1 MALPIEFAL
10 DGSPVSQQTRR
21 RALLR
26 QWTQNVRNAAE
37 RHWDSRAPAAGNV
50 AVSIVYIFDA
60 DPLDVDN
67 IPKPIMDALK
77 GLVYSDDDQV
87 TDLIC
92 RKRFYR
98 NDLQTADASPVFDE
112 FIRGYSQFTYIRVS
126 DAPQPEVPLWSPT

>member
-1 MALPIEFAL
+1 MALPFEFAL
-10 DGSPVSQQTRR
+10 VGSPVSQQTRR

-37 RHWDSRAPAAGNV
+37 RHWDGRAPAAGDI

-67 IPKPIMDALK
+67 IPKSVLDALK
-77 GLVYSDDDQV
+77 GLVYLDDSQV

-92 RKRFYR
+92 RKRR
-98 NDLQTADASPVFDE
+98 KRDNLRTAQESPVFDE
-112 FIRGYSQFTYIRVS
+112 FISNHHQFIYICVK
-126 DAPQPEVPLWSPT
+126 DAPESEVPL

>member
-1 MALPIEFAL
+1 MALPFEFAL
-10 DGSPVSQQTRR
+10 VGSPVSQQTRR

-37 RHWDSRAPAAGNV
+37 RHWDGRAPAAGDI

-67 IPKPIMDALK
+67 IPKPILDALK
-77 GLVYSDDDQV
+77 ALVYSDDNQV

-98 NDLQTADASPVFDE
+98 NDLQTADTSPVFDE
-112 FIRGYSQFTYIRVS
+112 FIRDYSQFIYIRVS

>member
-1 MALPIEFAL
+1 M
-10 DGSPVSQQTRR
+10 
-21 RALLR
+21 
-26 QWTQNVRNAAE
+26 RNAAE

-77 GLVYSDDDQV
+77 GLIYSDDNQV

-92 RKRFYR
+92 RKRR
-98 NDLQTADASPVFDE
+98 KSSNLRDAQNSPVFDE
-112 FIRGYSQFTYIRVS
+112 FFSNYNQFIYICVS
-126 DAPQPEVPLWSPT
+126 DAPGAGVLL

>member
-10 DGSPVSQQTRR
+10 EGSPVSQQTRR

-77 GLVYSDDDQV
+77 GLIYSDDNQV

-92 RKRFYR
+92 RKRR
-98 NDLQTADASPVFDE
+98 KSSNLRDAQNSPVFDE
-112 FIRGYSQFTYIRVS
+112 FFSNYNQFIYICVS
-126 DAPQPEVPLWSPT
+126 DAPGAGVLL

>member
-1 MALPIEFAL
+1 MVLPIEFAL
-10 DGSPVSQQTRR
+10 EGSPVSQQTRR

-26 QWTQNVRNAAE
+26 QWTQNVRNAAG
-37 RHWDSRAPAAGNV
+37 RHWESRAPAAGNV

-77 GLVYSDDDQV
+77 GLIYSDDNQV

-92 RKRFYR
+92 RKRR
-98 NDLQTADASPVFDE
+98 KSNNLRDAQNSPVFDE
-112 FIRGYSQFTYIRVS
+112 FFSNYNQFIYICVS
-126 DAPQPEVPLWSPT
+126 DAPGAGVLL

>member
-1 MALPIEFAL
+1 MVLPIEFAL
-10 DGSPVSQQTRR
+10 EGSPVSQQTRR

-77 GLVYSDDDQV
+77 GLIYSDDNQV

-92 RKRFYR
+92 RKRR
-98 NDLQTADASPVFDE
+98 KSSNLRDAQNSPVFDE
-112 FIRGYSQFTYIRVS
+112 FFSNYNQFIYICVS
-126 DAPQPEVPLWSPT
+126 DAPGAGVLL